1 MNAKIADLCSQIRR
15 ARPVSKIKSM
25 NKGISQSTWLSW
37 RASLKPLAESRR
49 VRQLTCNQGRK
60 KQIKTNPAALRVIR
74 RTAFILRLFYFCGIA
89 YLSYSIS

>member
-1 MNAKIADLCSQIRR
+1 M
-15 ARPVSKIKSM
+15 SKTKSM

-49 VRQLTCNQGRK
+49 VRQLTSNQGRK